1 MCRNY
6 NVYVETMDTSC
17 YYYHN
22 ILNITTYKEK
32 SRGGF
37 PVGDNSHCGSFAF
50 IVENLMAAEPF
61 TKRGKE
67 AFANLETDPVTADEF
82 LSEDGLYEP
91 PFTGI
96 TDFIDRLDSKEKSD
110 FETYSA
116 EENKQSLENEE
127 SVYRNRLERL
137 GSSFFL
143 IKGAAGCG
151 KTTYMQKLRHDIE
164 SSFTQRQP
172 YLFHVYNFEVSY
184 PTPRFNEHVL
194 HFDDFDSKDDGNR
207 WRFISIATKEVFKLL
222 GYSDGGTFKK
232 YAERIRK
239 IASIYK
245 RSFISKYEGDNEDCE
260 LFFEILES
268 TGTNPANMGTTK
280 ALGKDVVQFFKE
292 RYDKYDGERAITF
305 VIALLIRLYF
315 CISRIDAS
323 KFLCVFDNIEDYI
336 TLENDRASGIMEFEL
351 SSIFDAVKK
360 AMDDFASPL
369 KRIRDAE
376 GKNYKTFCGFMFVCR
391 QSTYL
396 GSGTENNSRGVERI
410 DITDWFCASAIF
422 KKRLKYFGGLI
433 GDDLFKEHLK
443 AFNLF
448 MQDRSKFKRNL
459 YRTIEQ
465 MYNGSK
471 RRMSRLVSEALGKLP
486 VSDVAFFNEQW
497 TKAFEI
503 PANASSAEA
512 SREVCRRYVLSILL
526 GAVKQEHLEHM
537 RVVTELPH
545 NWGSM
550 STVHTYARK
559 IVMYLHNNEIRRGT
573 KSVKF
578 TALAVRILS
587 GAYDNDPAGVSQNSI
602 AELARILF
610 AMNDRRW
617 EFTRWG
623 SLIQIEGKGLNLH
636 NEAVFERVLAASWS
650 LYLKKR
656 GQSDSDIEI
665 KLTNAGRLFA
675 CRIAP
680 DFEWFSRLFAKPG
693 SYVFPLINPNHPQP
707 ESERCLEILEIFG
720 CVLDNALLCVNGI
733 LESEGHYY
741 KPPGKQTPDYKPIYK
756 SNDERSYTSS
766 YKEDKFTTQI
776 ITHPLRIIQKI
787 VGCVSKYL
795 IFMKSSSFDGD
806 TTKALRLKLSEFC
819 SEAKDIILDNQDY
832 FAYDAQHDTDSYK
845 YTLLLDKYDMDWV
858 NDN

>member
-1 MCRNY
+1 MG
-6 NVYVETMDTSC
+6 E
-17 YYYHN
+17 
-22 ILNITTYKEK
+22 
-32 SRGGF
+32 
-37 PVGDNSHCGSFAF
+37 NSHNGSFAF

-61 TKRGKE
+61 TKRGEE
-67 AFANLETDPVTADEF
+67 AFANLKTKPVAAEEF

-96 TDFIDRLDSKEKSD
+96 TDLVDRLDSKEKSD

-116 EENKQSLENEE
+116 AENKKALENEE
-127 SVYRNRLERL
+127 SVFRNRLEML

-151 KTTYMQKLRHDIE
+151 KTTYMQKLRLDIGN
-164 SSFTQRQP
+164 SYTPKQP
-172 YLFHVYNFEVSY
+172 YLFHVFNFEVSY
-184 PTPRFNEHVL
+184 ATPRFNEHVL
-194 HFDDFDSKDDGNR
+194 HFADFDGKDDGNR
-207 WRFISIATKEVFKLL
+207 WRFISIATKEVFQLL

-232 YAERIRK
+232 YAERIRR

-245 RSFISKYEGDNEDCE
+245 RCFISKYEGDNEDCE

-268 TGTNPANMGTTK
+268 TGTNPANLGTTK
-280 ALGKDVVQFFKE
+280 ALGRAVVEFFRE

-305 VIALLIRLYF
+305 AIGLLIRLYF
-315 CISRIDAS
+315 CISRIDNS

-376 GKNYKTFCGFMFVCR
+376 GENYKTFCGFMFVCR

-422 KKRLKYFGGLI
+422 KKRLKYFGSLI
-433 GDDLFKEHLK
+433 GDDFYKEYLK
-443 AFNLF
+443 AFNF
-448 MQDRSKFKRNL
+448 IMQDRSKFKRNL

-465 MYNGSK
+465 MNNGSK

-486 VSDVAFFNEQW
+486 AGDVAFFNEQW
-497 TKAFEI
+497 AKAFET
-503 PANASSAEA
+503 PADAASAEA

-526 GAVKQEHLEHM
+526 GVVKQEHLEHM
-537 RVVTELPH
+537 MVVTELPH

-559 IVMYLHNNEIRRGT
+559 VVMYLHNNEIRCGT

-578 TALAVRILS
+578 TALAARLLS
-587 GAYDNDPAGVSQNSI
+587 GAYENNSAEI
-602 AELARILF
+602 SHYSIEELARILF
-610 AMNDRRW
+610 AMNDRRR
-617 EFTRWG
+617 ESTHWG

-636 NEAVFERVLAASWS
+636 NEAVFVQVLATSWS

-656 GQSDSDIEI
+656 GQSGGDIEI

-675 CRIAP
+675 SRIAP
-680 DFEWFSRLFAKPG
+680 DFEWFARLFAKPG
-693 SYVFPLINPNHPQP
+693 SYVFPLVNPNHPDP
-707 ESERCLEILEIFG
+707 EEERCSEILEIFD
-720 CVLDNALLCVNGI
+720 CVLDNALLCIKGI

-741 KPPGKQTPDYKPIYK
+741 KSPGRQAPDYKPIYK

-766 YKEDKFTTQI
+766 FKEDRFTTQI

-795 IFMKSSSFDGD
+795 VFMKSVNFDCG
-806 TTKALRLKLSEFC
+806 TTKALRLKLSAFC
-819 SEAKDIILDNQDY
+819 SEAKDIILSNKDY
-832 FAYDAQHDTDSYK
+832 FAYDAQHETDSYK
-845 YTLLLDKYDMDWV
+845 YTLLLDKYDIKWV
-858 NDN
+858 NGN

>member
-1 MCRNY
+1 MG
-6 NVYVETMDTSC
+6 ES
-17 YYYHN
+17 
-22 ILNITTYKEK
+22 
-32 SRGGF
+32 
-37 PVGDNSHCGSFAF
+37 SHCGSFAF
-50 IVENLMAAEPF
+50 VVENLMAAEPF
-61 TKRGKE
+61 TKRGEE
-67 AFANLETDPVTADEF
+67 AFANLKTKPVAADDF

-96 TDFIDRLDSKEKSD
+96 TDRADRLDSKEKGD

-116 EENKQSLENEE
+116 AENRKALENEE

-164 SSFTQRQP
+164 KSFTQQQP
-172 YLFHVYNFEVSY
+172 YIFHIYNFEVSY
-184 PTPRFNEHVL
+184 QTPKFNERIL
-194 HFDDFDSKDDGNR
+194 HFSDFDSKDDGNR
-207 WRFISIATKEVFKLL
+207 WRFISIATMEVFRLL
-222 GYSDGGTFKK
+222 GYSGGAIFKK

-245 RSFISKYEGDNEDCE
+245 RCFISKYEGDNEDCE
-260 LFFEILES
+260 IFFEILEN

-280 ALGKDVVQFFKE
+280 ALGKEVVGFFKE

-305 VIALLIRLYF
+305 AIGLLIRLYF
-315 CISRIDAS
+315 CISRIDNS

-336 TLENDRASGIMEFEL
+336 TLENNRASGIMDYEL

-369 KRIRDAE
+369 KRIRDVE
-376 GKNYKTFCGFMFVCR
+376 GENYRTFCGFMFVCR
-391 QSTYL
+391 QTTYL

-410 DITDWFCASAIF
+410 DISDWFCASAIF
-422 KKRLKYFGGLI
+422 KKRLKYFKILI
-433 GDDLFKEHLK
+433 EDDSFKEYLK
-443 AFNLF
+443 AFNLI

-471 RRMSRLVSEALGKLP
+471 RRISRLVSEALEKLP
-486 VSDVAFFNEQW
+486 AGDVAFFNEQW
-497 TKAFEI
+497 AKAFEF
-503 PANASSAEA
+503 PADAASAEA

-526 GAVKQEHLEHM
+526 GVVKQEHLERM

-545 NWGSM
+545 DWSSM

-559 IVMYLHNNEIRRGT
+559 VVMCLHNNEIRSGT
-573 KSVKF
+573 KHMKF
-578 TALAVRILS
+578 TALAVRLLS
-587 GAYDNDPAGVSQNSI
+587 GAYEKNPAEIDQYSI
-602 AELARILF
+602 GELSRILF
-610 AMNDRRW
+610 ALNDRRW
-617 EFTRWG
+617 EATHWG
-623 SLIQIEGKGLNLH
+623 SLILIEGKGLNLH
-636 NEAVFERVLAASWS
+636 NEAVFEQVLAASWS

-675 CRIAP
+675 SRIAP
-680 DFEWFSRLFAKPG
+680 DFEWFARLFAKSG
-693 SYVFPLINPNHPQP
+693 SYVFPLINPNHPKP
-707 ESERCLEILEIFG
+707 EQERCREILEIFD
-720 CVLDNALLCVNGI
+720 CALDNALLCVKGI

-741 KPPGKQTPDYKPIYK
+741 KSPGRQAPDYKPIYK

-795 IFMKSSSFDGD
+795 VFMKSGNFDGD
-806 TTKALRLKLSEFC
+806 TIKALRVKLSSFC
-819 SEAKDIILDNQDY
+819 SDAKEIILENKEY
-832 FAYDAQHDTDSYK
+832 FAYDERYETDSYK
-845 YTLLLDKYDMDWV
+845 YTLLLDKYDTDWAMGG
-858 NDN
+858 N